1 MENLE
6 KLATYDTQDEETQN
20 KNITQ
25 YVMETTMSKQ
35 SQKSTL
41 ERLERQII
49 NKNLRT
55 ALRKTLSLFT
65 IYKDEF
71 VFMVFNAT
79 FNNISII
86 S

>member
-35 SQKSTL
+35 SQK
-41 ERLERQII
+41 
-49 NKNLRT
+49 KY
-55 ALRKTLSLFT
+55 ARK
-65 IYKDEF
+65 IGK
-71 VFMVFNAT
+71 A
-79 FNNISII
+79 NN
-86 S
+86 